1 MGIGLLRLLF
11 PLLLGFWL
19 GQLSINLKWSA
30 AQETLPQPASLS
42 VQIPLDETPLA
53 QEDTDT
59 SKDDS
64 RRLQKQILI
73 LQERLDLLIE
83 DHQSVADELDR
94 RTLQSIEREATLQN
108 EIDATREAL
117 DAARRD
123 AIYRRAP
130 LNESFNTFRNNQS
143 QFWFGGTLAGGYTD
157 LDKRSSTFGAATL
170 SPHLYLLL
178 NEHFL
183 IESNPEITAGDEF
196 DLESAQLDYF
206 LNDNITLVFGRFYA
220 PIGFMNERLHTSW
233 IYKTPDKPIMFQQVF
248 PSTTSLQG
256 MQFRGSRYV
265 ADLPLKAEY
274 ALFVAN
280 GYSTSDDVSDPSVA
294 TNLRAMD
301 QLGADVN
308 NDKAFGGRL
317 GFQVPTVGLISGVSM
332 MHNGAYNRNNDLG
345 LELFDIDAS
354 WRQGNWDLVFEMARV
369 RQETRSAP
377 IRRFG
382 MYAQAAY
389 RNFDSRHPVVEK
401 LEYVARYENVDFK
414 GIPTSAANANNAL
427 DRNRYSLG
435 VNFYPYPSLIYK
447 LHYIFDEER
456 SQRSTQG
463 IYMNVALGF

>member
-1 MGIGLLRLLF
+1 MGIQRRHILILLVLWVCLGLD
-11 PLLLGFWL
+11 
-19 GQLSINLKWSA
+19 SIDQKHFM
-30 AQETLPQPASLS
+30 AQEPLPAPINSPKTLEMPTPVNQEAGSS
-42 VQIPLDETPLA
+42 V
-53 QEDTDT
+53 DT
-59 SKDDS
+59 S

-73 LQERLDLLIE
+73 LQERLDLLIQ
-83 DHQSVADELDR
+83 DHQAVADELDR
-94 RTLQSIEREATLQN
+94 RTLQSIERETALRN

-123 AIYRRAP
+123 ELYRRAP
-130 LNESFNTFRNNQS
+130 LNEIVNTFRNNQS
-143 QFWFGGTLAGGYTD
+143 PFWFGGTLAGGYTD
-157 LDKRSSTFGAATL
+157 LDKRGSTFGAETL
-170 SPHLYLLL
+170 SPHMYLLL

-183 IESNPEITAGDEF
+183 IESNPEITAGGDF

-248 PSTTSLQG
+248 PSTTSFQG
-256 MQFRGSRYV
+256 MQIRGASYV

-280 GYSTSDDVSDPSVA
+280 GYSTADDVSDSSVVA
-294 TNLRAMD
+294 NLRAMD

-317 GFQVPTVGLISGVSM
+317 GFQVPTTGLISGVSM
-332 MHNGAYNRNNDLG
+332 LHNGAYDRNNKLG
-345 LELFDIDAS
+345 MELVDIDAS
-354 WRQGNWDLVFEMARV
+354 WRPGNWDFLFEMVRV
-369 RQETRSAP
+369 RQETQASP

-389 RNFDSRHPVVEK
+389 RNFASRNSVMEK
-401 LEYVARYENVDFK
+401 LEYVVRYENVDFK
-414 GIPTSAANANNAL
+414 GIPTGAANANNAL

-447 LHYIFDEER
+447 LHYIFDDEP
-456 SQRSTQG
+456 SARSTQG
-463 IYMNVALGF
+463 IYVNVALGF